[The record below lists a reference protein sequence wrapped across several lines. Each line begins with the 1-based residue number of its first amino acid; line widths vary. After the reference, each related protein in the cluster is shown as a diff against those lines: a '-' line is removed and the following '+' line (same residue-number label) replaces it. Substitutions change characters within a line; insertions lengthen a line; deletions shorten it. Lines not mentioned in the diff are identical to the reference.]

1 MISLRANRYFTCLL
15 FLLAVTASAL
25 VHAQSTHS
33 SPYSRYGIGDIQ
45 YPGINQTLG
54 MGGTGIGL
62 YSNLS
67 LNFSNPASYARLQ
80 FTTCEAGLN
89 ANFVEYRNKVQ
100 SQRDNSMSVGYFA
113 LAFPLKSRKSA
124 VGFGVVPLSNVGYYI
139 DDLQTNTL
147 GNPELHVYEG
157 SGGLNQLFVTAA
169 ATPFKNLTAGI
180 HLSTL
185 FGELV
190 HERRVEIFD
199 ATFLNTRYTDA
210 RSQKGLYFTFGLQ
223 YTLDSLRLSP
233 ADSLKEFRRKIVV
246 IEDSLGILSTISRKP
261 DNTLDTAGFSVARES
276 LKDQA
281 RKLEAASKK
290 VAVRRQRGNW
300 NLTAGFT
307 LSPMSSLSASRNLVG
322 ETFRYVDNFAKDQVI
337 IKDTIAYTENEKGDV
352 NLPLS
357 VGFGLTL
364 RKGNQWTIGTDIRTQ
379 NWSSFSTYGESDS
392 LANSWRWSAGAQF
405 VPDER
410 GFNSYWKQMQYMAG
424 FHYSQSFLQ
433 LQGTQLTEV
442 GVSIGAGFPIRRG
455 LTSIRFMAEAGK
467 RGTVDSGLL
476 EERFIRFTMNFS
488 LNDRWFI
495 KQRYD

>member
-1 MISLRANRYFTCLL
+1 MISLRASKFS
-15 FLLAVTASAL
+15 FLLYLVFAASVAVVS
-25 VHAQSTHS
+25 AQSNHS

-45 YPGINQTLG
+45 FPGISQTLG

-62 YSNLS
+62 YNNLS

-80 FTTCEAGLN
+80 LTTCEAGLN
-89 ANFVEYRNKVQ
+89 ANFVELRSKEQ
-100 SQRDNSMSVGYFA
+100 SQSDNTMSIGYFA
-113 LAFPLKSRKSA
+113 LAFPIKSKKSA

-139 DDLQTNTL
+139 DDLQTNSL

-157 SGGLNQLFVTAA
+157 RGGLNQLFVTAA
-169 ATPFKNLTAGI
+169 ATPFKNFTAGI

-185 FGELV
+185 FGEIV
-190 HERRVEIFD
+190 QERRVEFYD
-199 ATFLNTRYTDA
+199 PTFLNTRYTDA

-233 ADSLKEFRRKIVV
+233 TDSLKEYKRKITLL
-246 IEDSLGILSTISRKP
+246 EDSLGILSNIERKR
-261 DNTLDTAGFSVARES
+261 DAVMDSSSLVSARQS
-276 LKDQA
+276 LKEQVKNLEFA
-281 RKLEAASKK
+281 SQNVKL
-290 VAVRRQRGNW
+290 RRQRGNW
-300 NLTAGFT
+300 NLTAGLT
-307 LSPMSSLSASRNLVG
+307 LSPSSSLTATRDLTG

-337 IKDTIAYTENEKGDV
+337 IKDTVVYVENEKGDV
-352 NLPLS
+352 QLPLS
-357 VGFGLTL
+357 AGFGLSL
-364 RKGNQWTIGTDIRTQ
+364 RKGNQWIIGTDIRTQ
-379 NWSSFSTYGESDS
+379 NWSNFSTYGESDS

-433 LQGTQLTEV
+433 LRGIQFSEV
-442 GVSIGAGFPIRRG
+442 GVSLGVGCPIRRG
-455 LTSIRFMAEAGK
+455 LTTIRFMAEAGK
-467 RGTVDSGLL
+467 RGTMDEGLL
-476 EERFIRFTMNFS
+476 EERFVRFTVNFS